1 MTCEQILIFLSF
13 MNKHLKYGKC
23 LRGVVLLAATLFT
36 YHLSTITS
44 YAQSADD
51 SGISAGFFDS
61 SIEKDINFST
71 FKLPPL
77 AVLFENAKSTPTILQ
92 MAKQQEIAEAEVVK
106 QRKHIFSYVAGH
118 AGYSYGKTDVWSM
131 NGSEILMA
139 LQQHQGQKQ
148 NYWNVGVNLNVPLE
162 DLLDLGHSVK
172 RKRLQVDYAQL
183 QKDQAYDELKLQ
195 IATLYV
201 KITNDL
207 TKLKTAGE
215 NAAAYQGAEALNEVQ
230 FHHGN
235 MDIEDYA
242 FTGLQGQGAVNTYQ
256 GLLTQITTDIITL
269 EILTHTPIIT
279 NTTTEITLDSTVEKS
294 KRQIARE
301 NRKIEKQI
309 EKEAKEEMKLEQDEL
324 KKKEKEE
331 EANQKA
337 VEKETKKTEKEVKK
351 AEKEAKKAEKEA
363 KKAEKGKK

>member
-1 MTCEQILIFLSF
+1 
-13 MNKHLKYGKC
+13 MNKHLKHGKC
-23 LRGVVLLAATLFT
+23 LRSFVILTTTLIT
-36 YHLSTITS
+36 CHLSPVTS
-44 YAQSADD
+44 YAQTADD

-61 SIEKDINFST
+61 SLEKDINFST

-77 AVLFENAKSTPTILQ
+77 AVLFENAKSNPDILL

-106 QRKHIFSYVAGH
+106 QRKHIFSYITGH

-162 DLLDLGHSVK
+162 DLLDLTHSVK

-183 QKDQAYDELKLQ
+183 QKDQAYDQLKLQ
-195 IATLYV
+195 IASLYI
-201 KITNDL
+201 KITNNL
-207 TKLKTAGE
+207 LALKTAGE
-215 NAAAYQGAEALNEVQ
+215 NAAAYQGAEALNEVE

-235 MDIEDYA
+235 MEIEDYA
-242 FTGLQGQGAVNTYQ
+242 YTGLRGQGAVNTYL
-256 GLLTQITTDIITL
+256 GLLTTITTDILTL

-294 KRQIARE
+294 ARQQARE
-301 NRKIEKQI
+301 NKKMDKQI
-309 EKEAKEEMKLEQDEL
+309 EKEAKEEIKLEQEEV

-331 EANQKA
+331 KA
-337 VEKETKKTEKEVKK
+337 ERKAAEETAKKEKK
-351 AEKEAKKAEKEA
+351 AAKKANYK
-363 KKAEKGKK
+363 

>member
-1 MTCEQILIFLSF
+1 MIRKILFSAA
-13 MNKHLKYGKC
+13 M
-23 LRGVVLLAATLFT
+23 LAIV
-36 YHLSTITS
+36 STVQ
-44 YAQSADD
+44 AQTADD

-61 SIEKDINFST
+61 SKEMDINFST

-77 AVLFENAKSTPTILQ
+77 AVLFENAKANPTIQQ
-92 MAKQQEIAEAEVVK
+92 MAKLQEIAEAEVVK
-106 QRKHIFSYVAGH
+106 QRKHIFSYVTGH

-162 DLLDLGHSVK
+162 DLLDLTHSVK

-183 QKDQAYDELKLQ
+183 QKDQAYDQLKLQ
-195 IATLYV
+195 IVTIYIR
-201 KITNDL
+201 ITNNL
-207 TKLKTAGE
+207 TALKTAGE

-242 FTGLQGQGAVNTYQ
+242 FTGLQGQGAINTYQ
-256 GLLTQITTDIITL
+256 GLLTNITTL

-279 NTTTEITLDSTVEKS
+279 NTTTEITLDGTVEKS
-294 KRQIARE
+294 ARQQARE
-301 NRKIEKQI
+301 NKKMDKQI
-309 EKEAKEEMKLEQDEL
+309 EKEAKAEIKAEQEEI

-331 EANQKA
+331 
-337 VEKETKKTEKEVKK
+337 K
-351 AEKEAKKAEKEA
+351 AEKKAAEEAANKEKKAAKKASSK
-363 KKAEKGKK
+363 